1 MSTKGSAAKKAL
13 LVEDDPPLRKLV
25 KSYLELSQFV
35 VNEQPDG
42 RKAMAALKES
52 TFDLIVLDLML
63 PESSGYDVLE
73 FIRKE
78 GMGQVPVLM
87 MSARGLPEDR
97 AHAEELG
104 VALYLIKPFTRADF
118 TRAVRAVLESKK

>member
-1 MSTKGSAAKKAL
+1 MTAKSQKRPAL

-25 KSYLELSQFV
+25 RNYLELLSFEV
-35 VNEQPDG
+35 AEASDG
-42 RKAMAALKES
+42 KKAMAALREA
-52 TFDLIVLDLML
+52 TFDVVVLDLML

-78 GMGQVPVLM
+78 NMSHTPVLM
-87 MSARGLPEDR
+87 ISARSLPEDR

-104 VALYLIKPFTRADF
+104 VALYLIKPFTRAEF
-118 TRAVRAVLESKK
+118 SRAVRAVLETKR